1 MGLAKEMGIKQIKIL
16 SDFHL
21 VVNQMNSTYQARDL
35 KTTTYLKKALKLKEG
50 FEKIHIEQILR
61 DKNSHADALA
71 NLGSAVQ
78 VTESKKILII
88 YLKWHAV

>member
-1 MGLAKEMGIKQIKIL
+1 
-16 SDFHL
+16 
-21 VVNQMNSTYQARDL
+21 MNSTYQARDL
-35 KTTTYLKKALKLKEG
+35 KMTIYLKKALKLKEG
-50 FEKIHIEQILR
+50 FDEIHIEQILR

-71 NLGSAVQ
+71 NLGLAVL